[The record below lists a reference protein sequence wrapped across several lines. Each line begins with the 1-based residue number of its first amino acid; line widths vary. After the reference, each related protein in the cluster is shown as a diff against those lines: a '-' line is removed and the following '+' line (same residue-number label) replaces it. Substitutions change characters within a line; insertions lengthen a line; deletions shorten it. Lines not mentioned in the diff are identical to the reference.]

1 MLSSHSIKSSD
12 GHWTDK
18 QMKHT
23 RAQMDELRQQLV
35 EAKEERQ
42 QKLEYDALA
51 QTIQSLPTREQTL
64 RYFPEFHFI

>member
-1 MLSSHSIKSSD
+1 
-12 GHWTDK
+12 
-18 QMKHT
+18 MKHT